1 MATKP
6 SGSGTSQKIKYEYCF
21 VIISSCIWLNWIVLF
36 HNFCASFAWFDLLV
50 WATVLLPPLC
60 SPLHPSTLHKINNNN
75 QINLWQPNNKVKPKR
90 MHYIAIFS
98 VKFMSNKQQ
107 TTISSS
113 SSNSNCCSNLS
124 QQIVSKLSSLLIF
137 VTLMKIFTNSIK
149 NSIKRYW
156 TIMQ

>member
-107 TTISSS
+107 TTISS
-113 SSNSNCCSNLS
+113 NSNCCSNLS

-137 VTLMKIFTNSIK
+137 FTLMKIFTNSIK